1 MDALSRP
8 IFIVAPP
15 QSGSTYLY
23 YALARAP
30 GVRTIDGEQRE
41 LIDLAEELDP
51 AARDYDSNRR
61 TAADAPAEAVERLR
75 MRLRASLAKAG
86 ADDPA
91 APISAPPPRL
101 LDATPR
107 HALRVPFL
115 AAAFP
120 DASFV
125 YVYRDPRHTL
135 PAMLAVWESE
145 SHVTYPKLP
154 GWSGPPWSML
164 LIPGWRE
171 LADRP
176 LVEIVGEQWLAA
188 TRTLLD
194 DLEALPPERW
204 CVVDF
209 AALSA
214 YPAREL
220 ARLCEYL
227 GVEYIDEVARGDP
240 RGQLRTPG
248 PETQQAGSE
257 DLAAALAR
265 TTGLAERA
273 HDLIAAPASRRPQ
286 PTAGID

>member
-15 QSGSTYLY
+15 QSGTTYLY
-23 YALARAP
+23 YALERAP
-30 GVRTIDGEQRE
+30 GIRTIDAEQRK
-41 LIDLAEELDP
+41 LIDLAVELDP
-51 AARDYDSNRR
+51 ALRDYDSNRR
-61 TAADAPAEAVERLR
+61 TADDAPAETVERLR
-75 MRLRASLAKAG
+75 AQLLESLSKSDAEDPPTP
-86 ADDPA
+86 ADDR
-91 APISAPPPRL
+91 PPRL

-115 AAAFP
+115 AAVFP

-135 PAMLAVWESE
+135 PGMLAAWESE
-145 SHVTYPKLP
+145 SFVTYPNLP
-154 GWSGPPWSML
+154 GWQGPPWSML

-171 LADRP
+171 LADKP
-176 LVEIVGEQWLAA
+176 LAEIVGEQWLTT

-194 DLEALPPERW
+194 DLETLSPERW

-227 GVEYIDEVARGDP
+227 GVEYVDEVARGNP
-240 RGQLRTPG
+240 RGQLRTPDR
-248 PETQQAGSE
+248 ETQQAGSE
-257 DLAAALAR
+257 GLAAILTRA
-265 TTGLAERA
+265 TGLAARA
-273 HDLIAAPASRRPQ
+273 HDLIAAPASGRPR
-286 PTAGID
+286 PLAE